1 MKLPVPFIKSTT
13 RRTIQRKAQRKA
25 LWPVYQRALLMLS
38 LLAAPAVGHCAISI
52 MPMEARLQVDRP
64 GARLTNDIEVY
75 NSGEAPIHVV
85 SSVQDWSMTLS
96 GQKRFHPGG
105 TQPLSCAPWIQLN
118 PVEFNLAPGKSM
130 RVRYSVAPPAGMAQ
144 EHWAMI
150 FFTSRAVPRAG
161 DSRLALNVQTRIGCK
176 VLVAPPLKS
185 PLQGQIT
192 GMALQTL
199 AAPEPTPASRPTP
212 APVGAPPVHL
222 NATAAVPV
230 PSLLSRVRVTFANP
244 NPVSVRLNGTVEARN
259 ADGQVVA
266 RGEIAPAKA
275 LVLVGATRELWA
287 RLDKPLT
294 PGAYQIKVAID
305 YGGQQLLGG
314 ILKATV
320 KLPDTAPLDAGP
332 AVARVAGDGG
342 SVDNADKKQ
351 DVPVA
356 PAQ

>member
-1 MKLPVPFIKSTT
+1 MKLPVPLLKSTP
-13 RRTIQRKAQRKA
+13 RWTIQRKAQRKA
-25 LWPVYQRALLMLS
+25 FRPACQRALLMLS
-38 LLAAPAVGHCAISI
+38 LLAAPAVGHCSISI
-52 MPMEARLQVDRP
+52 MPMEARLPVERP

-75 NSGEAPIHVV
+75 NSGEEPIHVV
-85 SSVQDWSMTLS
+85 SSIQDWSMTLS

-105 TQPLSCAPWIQLN
+105 TQPLSCATWIQLN

-130 RVRYSVAPPAGMAQ
+130 RVRYSIAPPTGMAQ
-144 EHWAMI
+144 EHRAMI

-176 VLVAPPLKS
+176 VLVTPPLKS

-199 AAPEPTPASRPTP
+199 AAPAPAS
-212 APVGAPPVHL
+212 VGAPWVHL
-222 NATAAVPV
+222 DSTAAAPA
-230 PSLLSRVRVTFANP
+230 PSLLSRVKITFVNP

-287 RLDKPLT
+287 QLDKPLG
-294 PGAYQIKVAID
+294 PGTYQIKAAID

-320 KLPDTAPLDAGP
+320 KLPDTAPLDAGQ
-332 AVARVAGDGG
+332 VGARVAGADGNA
-342 SVDNADKKQ
+342 DKADKKQ
-351 DVPVA
+351 DVPVV